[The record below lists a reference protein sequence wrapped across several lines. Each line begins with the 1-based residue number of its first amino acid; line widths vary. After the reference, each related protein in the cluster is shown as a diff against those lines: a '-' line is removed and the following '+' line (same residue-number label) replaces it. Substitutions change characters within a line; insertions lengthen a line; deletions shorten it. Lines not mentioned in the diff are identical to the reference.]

1 MVGDTYDVMDCN
13 ESINTADVKIS
24 NNSRAIQKMSDIE
37 KKSFYNTVKK
47 LTALLTVYCAQL
59 PVLGYNSSRYDVC
72 LVRKQLFTQNGLED
86 DKKHFVIKKN
96 SSYTCI
102 STPTFKFLDAS
113 NYVAAGTSY
122 DSFLK
127 SYDTCNRKSYFPFE
141 WLDDYAKLQYP
152 ELPPYDA
159 FYSKLKKGNTLEAEY
174 NSYHDLLVKLDN
186 DVNKTLKV
194 LKLTNP
200 PKTGMDNYNDLKDMW
215 KANSWTSVKDFL
227 IMYNNYD
234 VYPFV
239 DALLKML
246 SIYEAKNIDL
256 FKDCMTVP
264 SAARKLIFSSVD
276 NDVKFAL
283 CDESQKDIHDLFKQ
297 NICGGPSIVMSRHQE
312 RDVTKIRDDKITQ
325 KVVGY
330 DANGLYA
337 WCLLQEMPVGHFRV
351 RRKENNFQLDVEPKW
366 MGAKEWLDWKSHESG
381 MKIETAYNG
390 KEHSVLTYK
399 VDGFCR
405 DTNTILEFHGCWYH
419 GCNCIATKNVKDHEL
434 LLKRRRRTQS
444 RTNTLRSLGYTV
456 IEVYE
461 CEWKRMKM
469 QDERVKTYLKSITS
483 TLFKQD
489 TTTSDIT
496 DLVKNNQFF
505 GAIECDV
512 MVPETLY
519 SHFSE
524 FSPIFR
530 TCKVDMN
537 IIGEHMKTFMS
548 ENNISNKPRKTFVA
562 GMSAEKIL
570 LATPLLKFY
579 IEHGLIVNNI
589 YTVIEFTGKQCFR
602 KFIEG
607 IANDRRNADKGII
620 PTIQGDTSKLID
632 NSAYGSML
640 LDPTKHRSV
649 KYAFNSNRV
658 SQQVNQPT
666 FRHFSKLD
674 NDFYE
679 IEHAKR
685 QTILNMPI
693 QLGFFVLQYAKL
705 RMLDFYYNCIDYY
718 LDRTDFQYCSMDT
731 DSAYFSM
738 SGDTLESLV
747 QSDKLPHYNL
757 VKKSCDKIDYVPTL
771 DNPHVW
777 FPRTCCDSHYMFD
790 SRTPGLFKLEYEG
803 NGIVALC
810 SKMYC
815 VKSDS
820 SVKFSC
826 KGISKKHV
834 DKSTVYD
841 LYLNVL
847 KSKKIE
853 SGVNTG
859 IRLINNQMTTYQ
871 QTRAGFTYFYYK
883 RKVLDDG
890 VSTMPLDMCLK

>member
-1 MVGDTYDVMDCN
+1 M
-13 ESINTADVKIS
+13 
-24 NNSRAIQKMSDIE
+24 
-37 KKSFYNTVKK
+37 
-47 LTALLTVYCAQL
+47 
-59 PVLGYNSSRYDVC
+59 
-72 LVRKQLFTQNGLED
+72 
-86 DKKHFVIKKN
+86 
-96 SSYTCI
+96 CI
-102 STPTFKFLDAS
+102 STPTLKFLDAS
-113 NYVAAGTSY
+113 NYLAAGTCY
-122 DSFLK
+122 DFFLK
-127 SYDTCNRKSYFPFE
+127 SYDISNRKRFFPYE
-141 WLDDYAKLQYP
+141 WLDDYTKLQYS

-159 FYSKLKKGNTLEAEY
+159 FYSNLKKVNTLETEY
-174 NSYHDLLVKLDN
+174 SSYHDLLVKLDN

-194 LKLTNP
+194 LKLTHP
-200 PKTGMDNYNDLKDMW
+200 PKTGIDNYNDLKDMW
-215 KANSWTSVKDFL
+215 QANRWTSVKDFL
-227 IMYNNYD
+227 IMYNNCD

-246 SIYEAKNIDL
+246 SIYETKNIDL

-276 NDVKFAL
+276 DDVKFAL
-283 CDESQKDIHDLFKQ
+283 CDESQKDIHNIFKQ

-312 RDVTKIRDDKITQ
+312 RDVTKIRGDKTTQ

-337 WCLLQEMPVGHFRV
+337 WCLLQDMPIGNFRV

-366 MGAKEWLDWKSHESG
+366 MNAKEWLDWKSHESG
-381 MKIETAYNG
+381 MKIESAYNG

-399 VDGFCR
+399 LDGFCR

-419 GCNCIATKNVKDHEL
+419 GCICIATKNDKNHEL
-434 LLKRRRRTQS
+434 MLKRRERTQS
-444 RTNTLRSLGYTV
+444 RTNTLRSLGYTI

-469 QDERVKTYLKSITS
+469 QDKKVKAYLKSIS
-483 TLFKQD
+483 PTLFNQD
-489 TTTSDIT
+489 TTTTDII
-496 DLVKNNQFF
+496 DLVKNNKIF
-505 GAIECDV
+505 GAVECDIK
-512 MVPETLY
+512 VPEILY
-519 SHFSE
+519 SRFSE

-530 TCKVDMN
+530 TCNVDMN

-548 ENNISNKPRKTFVA
+548 ENNISNKPRKTLVA

-579 IEHGLIVNNI
+579 IENGLVVSNI
-589 YTVIEFTGKQCFR
+589 YKVIEFDHRKCF
-602 KFIEG
+602 KTFIEG
-607 IANDRRNADKGII
+607 VVNDRRNADKGII
-620 PTIQGDTSKLID
+620 PAIQGDTSKLIG

-640 LDPTKHRSV
+640 LDPTKHRAI
-649 KYAFNSNRV
+649 KYAFDSNRV
-658 SQQVNQPT
+658 SQQVNEPT
-666 FRHFSKLD
+666 FRHFNKLD
-674 NDFYE
+674 SDFYE

-685 QTILNMPI
+685 QTIFSMPI

-705 RMLDFYYNCIDYY
+705 RMLDFYYNCVDFY
-718 LDRTDFQYCSMDT
+718 LKRSDFQYCSMDT

-738 SGDTLESLV
+738 SGDKFASLV
-747 QSDKLPHYNL
+747 QSNTLSHYNL
-757 VKKSCDKIDYVPTL
+757 VKNSCAEIEYVPTL

-777 FPRTCCDSHYMFD
+777 FPRTCCDPHHMFD

-803 NGIVALC
+803 NGIVSLC

-815 VKSDS
+815 VKSNS

-826 KGISKKHV
+826 KGISKKDI
-834 DKSTVYD
+834 DKTTVYD

-847 KSKKIE
+847 KAKKIE

-871 QTRAGFTYFYYK
+871 QARAGFTYFYYK

-890 VSTMPLDMCLK
+890 VSTIPLDMCLR